1 MNIQILEAVSTKI
14 EEQSGL
20 LIMAT
25 STFPVLQLRMMQN
38 LEWRTLEERRLV
50 LKVTSYA
57 V

>member
-25 STFPVLQLRMMQN
+25 STFPVLQLHMMQN
-38 LEWRTLEERRLV
+38 LEWLTLEERR
-50 LKVTSYA
+50 
-57 V
+57 

>member
-25 STFPVLQLRMMQN
+25 SVLQLHMMQS
-38 LEWRTLEERRLV
+38 LERLTLEERR
-50 LKVTSYA
+50 
-57 V
+57 